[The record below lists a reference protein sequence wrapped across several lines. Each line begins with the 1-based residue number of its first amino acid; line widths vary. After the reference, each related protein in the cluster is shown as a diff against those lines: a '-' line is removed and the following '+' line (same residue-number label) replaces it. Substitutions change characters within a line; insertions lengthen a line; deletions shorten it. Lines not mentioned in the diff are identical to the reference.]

1 VGGPGD
7 EAAEAA
13 KQLSVD
19 LETFDSVDEL
29 ETMGEH
35 VWRRSCVA
43 KELGL
48 STAVAHRHQPAALGR
63 ESTPVRSRSD
73 VVPASSEKQPS
84 SSPVD
89 LEHLTVWTS

>member
-35 VWRRSCVA
+35 VLRQTCLQGAQHWCQLCSWLLYRC
-43 KELGL
+43 
-48 STAVAHRHQPAALGR
+48 
-63 ESTPVRSRSD
+63 
-73 VVPASSEKQPS
+73 
-84 SSPVD
+84 
-89 LEHLTVWTS
+89 